1 MRKPAIKLSIGM
13 LALLLAGPAA
23 SISDGKTA
31 QGESYVT
38 GGIGA
43 SELDDLEKRRHGFS
57 LRVLTAAKGSGAYLA
72 DAVIRIIDGAGKTVL
87 DTTADGPWLYVKLN
101 PGDYKVTATYKT
113 QVRQQATKIRAN
125 DRHEIFFYFDEAI
138 ERLPKGEKS

>member
-1 MRKPAIKLSIGM
+1 MQKPATRFAIGLFAM
-13 LALLLAGPAA
+13 VLAGPAA
-23 SISDGKTA
+23 PMSEGNTA
-31 QGESYVT
+31 HGEPYLT

-43 SELDDLEKRRHGFS
+43 DELEDLERQRHRFS

-72 DAVIRIIDGAGKTVL
+72 DALISITDSAGRTVL
-87 DTTADGPWLYVKLN
+87 DTAADGPWLYVKLK
-101 PGDYKVTATYKT
+101 PGDYKVKAAYGS
-113 QVRQQATKIRAN
+113 QIRQQSTKIRAN